1 MASPALMHT
10 RPGRMQNPRQHG
22 GGFLLRFDGVVA
34 LPLAQA
40 LLERA
45 VAGGD
50 EVIHQVAAVVAAL
63 LKVEADRLRLFLG
76 VGEGEQILHPDRYPL
91 LLLVGQGEADGFAH
105 LAILGVDPGVG
116 IDGAHLAVGVAGG
129 LAAQHGEE
137 VGGEQRLE
145 RRRVGV
151 IEILVLVP
159 ERLGQPERHPLV
171 TGGMHR
177 AAQQRQQ

>member
-1 MASPALMHT
+1 MASPALMRT
-10 RPGRMQNPRQHG
+10 RPGRMQNPARTA
-22 GGFLLRFDGVVA
+22 GVFYCGSMA
-34 LPLAQA
+34 LWLCHWRRRCLSEPSP
-40 LLERA
+40 
-45 VAGGD
+45 GGD

-91 LLLVGQGEADGFAH
+91 FLLVGQGEADGFAH
-105 LAILGVDPGVG
+105 LAILGVDPGIG

-129 LAAQHGEE
+129 FAAQHCEE
-137 VGGEQRLE
+137 VGGEQCLE

-159 ERLGQPERHPLV
+159 ERLGQPKRHPLV